1 MEPVGLR
8 DEDDRGPERAAE
20 LADEP
25 QLDAEPA
32 DGEPESN
39 PVRGSDHSTQRRR
52 SRSYR
57 ASQQSNVFDLCGKIL
72 KTAQLMGLVKFVRND
87 DAALFVFNEAVSLPG
102 GITDPGC

>member
-39 PVRGSDHSTQRRR
+39 PVRG
-52 SRSYR
+52 
-57 ASQQSNVFDLCGKIL
+57 L
-72 KTAQLMGLVKFVRND
+72 K
-87 DAALFVFNEAVSLPG
+87 
-102 GITDPGC
+102 

>member
-39 PVRGSDHSTQRRR
+39 PVRGPDDSTQCRW
-52 SRSYR
+52 SWSYR
-57 ASQQSNVFDLCGKIL
+57 ASQQSNVFDLCGE
-72 KTAQLMGLVKFVRND
+72 TLVIIYPYKPLHLIVLTVPPLED
-87 DAALFVFNEAVSLPG
+87 KHGYP
-102 GITDPGC
+102 TTT